1 MGTATHTHHS
11 KDIQLNNSLDL
22 HAAKIAVTGATGF
35 IGGRLVDYLVHHYK
49 ASVRALIRSYGRAV
63 RLARL
68 PVDLVAGDLLDF
80 ASAQKGISG
89 CDFVFHCAA
98 GMSGDD
104 EMRYRTTVE
113 GTRNALEAAKL
124 ANVKRFIHVSTI
136 AVHGP
141 DSGLVIDENSPMT
154 YGTGVYADAKIDAEK
169 LVYQYADEFGL
180 PVVVVRPTIVYGPR
194 SGSWTLTPITNMQKK
209 NKFTLLEGGTGIANP
224 VYVDDVVQTL
234 LLSATHPAAVGE
246 AFIASYGTGVSW
258 REFFGYYAQMLGVE
272 MPNLTLEMIDQGR
285 KDLRK
290 LRNPIN
296 MGLSFIISPHAQSI
310 LREFPGVGAGL
321 HLGSRVF
328 PDRIKGK
335 ILNRAAEMRALKFN
349 RATIPRQSFVNLYL
363 AKGVCSI
370 EKAKRILGY
379 QPQIPLDKG
388 MNLTESWLRYSK
400 II

>member
-1 MGTATHTHHS
+1 
-11 KDIQLNNSLDL
+11 
-22 HAAKIAVTGATGF
+22 
-35 IGGRLVDYLVHHYK
+35 
-49 ASVRALIRSYGRAV
+49 
-63 RLARL
+63 
-68 PVDLVAGDLLDF
+68 
-80 ASAQKGISG
+80 
-89 CDFVFHCAA
+89 
-98 GMSGDD
+98 
-104 EMRYRTTVE
+104 
-113 GTRNALEAAKL
+113 
-124 ANVKRFIHVSTI
+124 
-136 AVHGP
+136 
-141 DSGLVIDENSPMT
+141 
-154 YGTGVYADAKIDAEK
+154 
-169 LVYQYADEFGL
+169 
-180 PVVVVRPTIVYGPR
+180 
-194 SGSWTLTPITNMQKK
+194 
-209 NKFTLLEGGTGIANP
+209 
-224 VYVDDVVQTL
+224 VDDVVQTL